1 MTKNSDLNSEKK
13 WLLDAEV
20 QYRVEEVKRRWVVS
34 LVFINTKN
42 PSEFFI
48 KTIGDYRSEKLAHI
62 YGRSM
67 QQTAA
72 KDPRGTQKVKK
83 DAYGISDN

>member
-1 MTKNSDLNSEKK
+1 MTKQKNK

-20 QYRVEEVKRRWVVS
+20 QYKVTPVKGRWEVS
-34 LVFINTKN
+34 LLFINTKD
-42 PSEFFI
+42 P
-48 KTIGDYRSEKLAHI
+48 KQVLVQTIGDYRTERLAEI

-72 KDPRGTQKVKK
+72 KDPRGTQKVDK
-83 DAYGISDN
+83 DAYDINNN

>member
-1 MTKNSDLNSEKK
+1 MIKKKNN

-20 QYRVEEVKRRWVVS
+20 QYKVTPVKGRWEVS
-34 LVFINTKN
+34 LVFINTKDPN
-42 PSEFFI
+42 QVLI
-48 KTIGDYRSEKLAHI
+48 QTIGDYRTERLAEI

-72 KDPRGTQKVKK
+72 KDPRGTQKVDK
-83 DAYGISDN
+83 DAYNINNN

>member
-1 MTKNSDLNSEKK
+1 MTKQNSD

-20 QYRVEEVKRRWVVS
+20 QYKVTPVKGRWEVS
-34 LVFINTKN
+34 LLFINTKDPN
-42 PSEFFI
+42 QI
-48 KTIGDYRSEKLAHI
+48 LIQTIGDYRTERLAEI

-72 KDPRGTQKVKK
+72 KDSRGTQKVDK
-83 DAYGISDN
+83 DAYDFNNN

>member
-1 MTKNSDLNSEKK
+1 MSKQKSD

-20 QYRVEEVKRRWVVS
+20 QYKVTPVKGRWEVS
-34 LVFINTKN
+34 LIFINTKDPN
-42 PSEFFI
+42 QVLI
-48 KTIGDYRSEKLAHI
+48 QTIGDYRTERLAEI

-72 KDPRGTQKVKK
+72 KDPRGTQKVDK
-83 DAYGISDN
+83 DAYDINNN

>member
-1 MTKNSDLNSEKK
+1 MTKQKND

-20 QYRVEEVKRRWVVS
+20 QYKVTPIKGRWEVS
-34 LVFINTKN
+34 LIFINTKDPN
-42 PSEFFI
+42 QVLI
-48 KTIGDYRSEKLAHI
+48 QTIGDYRSERLAEI

-72 KDPRGTQKVKK
+72 KDPRGNQKVDK
-83 DAYGISDN
+83 DAYDININ

>member
-1 MTKNSDLNSEKK
+1 MTKQKNN

-20 QYRVEEVKRRWVVS
+20 QYKVTPVKGRWEVS
-34 LVFINTKN
+34 LLFINTKDPN
-42 PSEFFI
+42 QVLI
-48 KTIGDYRSEKLAHI
+48 HIIGNYRTERLAEI

-72 KDPRGTQKVKK
+72 KDARGTQKVDK
-83 DAYGISDN
+83 DAYDINNN

>member
-1 MTKNSDLNSEKK
+1 MKKINSK

-20 QYRVEEVKRRWVVS
+20 QYKVTPVKGRWEVS
-34 LVFINTKN
+34 LIFINTKDPN
-42 PSEFFI
+42 QVLI
-48 KTIGDYRSEKLAHI
+48 QTIGDYRSERLAEI

-72 KDPRGTQKVKK
+72 KDPRGTQKVDK
-83 DAYGISDN
+83 DAYDINNN

>member
-1 MTKNSDLNSEKK
+1 MASKKDDK

-20 QYRVEEVKRRWVVS
+20 QYKVTPVKGRWEVS
-34 LVFINTKN
+34 LIFINTKD
-42 PSEFFI
+42 PKQI
-48 KTIGDYRSEKLAHI
+48 LVQTIGDYRTERLAEI

-72 KDPRGTQKVKK
+72 KDPRGTQKVNK
-83 DAYGISDN
+83 DAYDINDN

>member
-1 MTKNSDLNSEKK
+1 MKKRNSK

-20 QYRVEEVKRRWVVS
+20 QYKVTPVKGRWEVS
-34 LVFINTKN
+34 LIFINTKDPN
-42 PSEFFI
+42 QVLI
-48 KTIGDYRSEKLAHI
+48 QTIGDYRSERLAEI

-72 KDPRGTQKVKK
+72 KDPRGTQKVDK
-83 DAYGISDN
+83 DAYDINNN

>member
-1 MTKNSDLNSEKK
+1 MAKQEND

-20 QYRVEEVKRRWVVS
+20 QYKVTPIKGHWEVS
-34 LVFINTKN
+34 LIFIN
-42 PSEFFI
+42 I
-48 KTIGDYRSEKLAHI
+48 KDPNQVLIQTIGDYRTERLAEI

-72 KDPRGTQKVKK
+72 KDPRGNQKVDK
-83 DAYGISDN
+83 DAYDINNN